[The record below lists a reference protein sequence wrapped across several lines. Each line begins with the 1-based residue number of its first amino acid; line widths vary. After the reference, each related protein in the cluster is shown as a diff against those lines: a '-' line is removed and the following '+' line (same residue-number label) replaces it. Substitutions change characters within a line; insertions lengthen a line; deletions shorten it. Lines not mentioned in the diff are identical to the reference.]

1 MNKKHLLI
9 LLLVLI
15 LTVTSVSLFACNTN
29 KGNDKNEEGLTT
41 TLDPNVPIGTSITVK
56 YKSSH
61 STYGYVEGESTQT
74 IQYGKSKT
82 STVTAVA
89 NLGYK
94 FVSWSDGVT
103 EATRSG
109 ESPSKSGDIVA
120 EFALDTKEL
129 PILMINTEG
138 GVEITSK
145 NSYVGGKISV
155 FNVEDEYLIDSLDLQ
170 IRGRGNYTWDSTF
183 NRDEMYN
190 KRPYRIKLAEQQ

>member
-9 LLLVLI
+9 LLIILI
-15 LTVTSVSLFACNTN
+15 LTVTSVSLVACNVN
-29 KGNDKNEEGLTT
+29 NGDNKNEEGLTT
-41 TLDPNVPIGTSITVK
+41 TLDPNVPIGTSITVR

-61 STYGYVEGESTQT
+61 DIYGYVEGESTQT

-103 EATRSG
+103 EATRSN

-120 EFALDTKEL
+120 VIGKGHERYTYDKNGIHYFDEREIIKKALK
-129 PILMINTEG
+129 
-138 GVEITSK
+138 
-145 NSYVGGKISV
+145 
-155 FNVEDEYLIDSLDLQ
+155 
-170 IRGRGNYTWDSTF
+170 
-183 NRDEMYN
+183 
-190 KRPYRIKLAEQQ
+190 KRKDAK